1 MEMALYKNTEK
12 VNSLNKMWIFKKLK
26 SLLAHISA
34 I

>member
-12 VNSLNKMWIFKKLK
+12 VNSLNKMWILIKK
-26 SLLAHISA
+26 SLLAHVSA

>member
-12 VNSLNKMWIFKKLK
+12 VNSLNKMSILIKK
-26 SLLAHISA
+26 SLLAHVSA